1 VLGPPDGRYVLRPA
15 AEADVEHVLVL
26 RTLGARERRL
36 LGRRSRP
43 AEGEPAA
50 APVPTS
56 RATVILAAQA
66 LEDEAA
72 AKAWARRAGEDE
84 VAEAVKALNA
94 AIRAHRLAATDPTVR
109 EVSSR
114 QALMVRVGYG
124 TGDEVAEGRWTDA
137 RELYAEH
144 RQSRRRASTLR
155 PAERLAGILGGR
167 DEALACE
174 DLALRAR
181 LDLDHGR
188 MREAALQLDAAL
200 GAAVVELEGDDRR
213 DLGERRA
220 ELVRLRD
227 DVAAAAEA
235 ARRGELHAEQRETV
249 TTALARLEA
258 ALRARAV
265 AGTGG

>member
-1 VLGPPDGRYVLRPA
+1 MLRPA
-15 AEADVEHVLVL
+15 PEADVEHVLVL

-43 AEGEPAA
+43 AAEESEA

-56 RATVILAAQA
+56 RATVILASEAH
-66 LEDEAA
+66 EDEAA

-84 VAEAVKALNA
+84 VAGAVRALNA
-94 AIRAHRLAATDPTVR
+94 AIRAHRLAAADPAVR

-137 RELYAEH
+137 RELEAER
-144 RQSRRRASTLR
+144 RQSRRRPSTMR

-167 DEALACE
+167 DEALVCE
-174 DLALRAR
+174 DLTLRAR

-200 GAAVVELEGDDRR
+200 GAAIVELEGDDRR
-213 DLGERRA
+213 DLAERHA
-220 ELVRLRD
+220 ELERLRD
-227 DVAAAAEA
+227 GVAAAAEA
-235 ARRGELHAEQRETV
+235 ARRGDLDADQRETIA
-249 TTALARLEA
+249 TALHRLEA

-265 AGTGG
+265 ASTGA